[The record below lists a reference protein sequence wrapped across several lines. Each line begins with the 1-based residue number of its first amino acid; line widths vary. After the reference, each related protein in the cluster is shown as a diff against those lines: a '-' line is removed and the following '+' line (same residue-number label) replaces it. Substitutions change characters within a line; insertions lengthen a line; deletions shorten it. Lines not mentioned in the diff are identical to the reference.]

1 MQKREGA
8 KAFDEIGEGLI
19 APERRFESVK
29 RVDRGVAKSGVGEI
43 GLRIDEAGRIAQKV
57 ADSHRALRR
66 FKLAEDRIS
75 GGGIGLDDR
84 HILEFRQILRHGG
97 VEVELAFIDQHHGGD
112 AGDLLGHRSDTKNRI
127 RPHRI
132 FLVGVLKAGRLQIGE
147 LSVSGDRHDKTGGIA
162 LLAQRLKPGGHALQP
177 AHREAETAGIA
188 DRLQIVGMRR
198 AFQTERERRHPAHPD
213 HFG

>member
-112 AGDLLGHRSDTKNRI
+112 AGDLLGHRSDPKDRI
-127 RPHRI
+127 RPHRK
-132 FLVGVLKAGRLQIGE
+132 FPVVVRKAGGLQISE
-147 LSVSGDRHDKTGGIA
+147 LAAPGDRHDKTGGIA
-162 LLAQRLKPGGHALQP
+162 LVGLRLEPGGDARQAP
-177 AHREAETAGIA
+177 CRKAETVGIA
-188 DRLQIVGMRR
+188 DGLQIVGQRR
-198 AFQTERERRHPAHPD
+198 TRQTERERRHA
-213 HFG
+213 